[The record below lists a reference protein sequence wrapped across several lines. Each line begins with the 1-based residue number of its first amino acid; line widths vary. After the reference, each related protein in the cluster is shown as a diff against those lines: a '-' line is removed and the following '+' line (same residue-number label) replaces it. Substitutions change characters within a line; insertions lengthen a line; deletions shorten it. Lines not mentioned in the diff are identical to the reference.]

1 MLLSDMLA
9 KLCKARVDE
18 IGSDHLWKKA
28 LQQNER
34 WHNAVIQAEAAERAA
49 FYLEEE
55 ARRVLPAY
63 MNVCGVQPIEEQQL
77 MERLMQETKQSGV
90 KCMIGLKQLEGAG
103 ILFAL
108 QRVWG
113 ERHYL
118 MPTDIFLSWH
128 IIFFPSAARP
138 LDAGQELALWGAGE
152 VLAGARPLDRQML
165 SMLAELGRS
174 GLNFTSKG
182 LLPLPVA
189 KRLAAAVD
197 MKDNAL
203 QAIGLAAPGN
213 QPSLTVAFLLDAA
226 LSIGLLARSNQALSW
241 NLAKL
246 HSWLALPP
254 NERISQ
260 LQMLVLDQVISNT
273 KNADAG
279 DAAAYSQLDCGN
291 WYNASEVIA
300 YHQLLHQCGWLD
312 SIYDAKSKQTYI
324 RKRLLEECSG
334 SEVIVQT
341 NGEVLVPADYFS
353 LRWELELVAEFVHD
367 DYMAIYRLTK
377 KSLLRAVQYG
387 RKRSDI
393 VQLLQHHAGVLPASI
408 AAMLEEWMSE
418 ENEEKRFYYA
428 EQHYPKFHAQPACE
442 PTYKVNFTET
452 DPAQF
457 LFNAQFDLRQYTLSE
472 DSAARKEMKNG
483 LLNLPLMWTGKYQ
496 AYHSSTKKE
505 LIKRAILWKTEVL
518 IQYLDKPR
526 LFIPLYTELAGDEWR
541 VAGHW
546 TDDRDTADSSAEQLV
561 WLRPDQWNKMQ
572 LIAPESLSHIVL
584 TVILLIHAIQA

>member
-9 KLCKARVDE
+9 KLCAARVEE
-18 IGSDHLWKKA
+18 IGSYHIWRKA
-28 LQQNER
+28 LRKNEQ
-34 WHNAVIQAEAAERAA
+34 WHKAVIQAEAAKRAA
-49 FYLEEE
+49 FYLEAE
-55 ARRVLPAY
+55 ARMVLPAY

-128 IIFFPSAARP
+128 IIFFPCAARP
-138 LDAGQELALWGAGE
+138 LDADQELALWGAGE

-174 GLNFTSKG
+174 GLKFTSKG

-203 QAIGLAAPGN
+203 QAIGLAASGS
-213 QPSLTVAFLLDAA
+213 QPSNAVAFLLAAA
-226 LSIGLLARSNQALSW
+226 LSLGLLARSEQALSW
-241 NLAKL
+241 NMAKL
-246 HSWLALPP
+246 HSWLAMPP

-260 LQMLVLDQVISNT
+260 LQTLVLDQAISNT
-273 KNADAG
+273 KNTNAG
-279 DAAAYSQLDCGN
+279 EAAAYTQLDCGH
-291 WYNASEVIA
+291 WYNSSEVIA

-312 SIYDAKSKQTYI
+312 SIYDVKSKQTYI
-324 RKRLLEECSG
+324 RKRLLGQYSG
-334 SEVIVQT
+334 SEVIVQA
-341 NGEVLVPADYFS
+341 NGEILVPADYFL
-353 LRWELELVAEFVHD
+353 LRWELELVAEYVHD
-367 DYMAIYRLTK
+367 DHMAIYRLTK
-377 KSLLRAVQYG
+377 ESLSRAAQYG

-393 VQLLQHHAGVLPASI
+393 IQLLQHHAGTLPASI
-408 AAMLEEWMSE
+408 AAMLAEWMSE
-418 ENEEKRFYYA
+418 ENAEERTYSA
-428 EQHYPKFHAQPACE
+428 GQQYPQFQAQLAGE
-442 PTYKVNFTET
+442 LTYEVNFVES
-452 DPAQF
+452 DIAQF
-457 LFNAQFDLRQYTLSE
+457 LFAAQLDLRQYTWSE
-472 DSAARKEMKNG
+472 ESVARMELKNG
-483 LLNLPLMWTGKYQ
+483 LLNLPPMWTGKYQ

-505 LIKRAILWKTEVL
+505 LIEQAILWKTEVL
-518 IQYLDKPR
+518 IQYSGKPR

-546 TDDRDTADSSAEQLV
+546 ADDRDTADPAAEQLV
-561 WLRPDQWNKMQ
+561 WLRSDQWNEMQ
-572 LIAPESLSHIVL
+572 LIAPESL
-584 TVILLIHAIQA
+584 